1 LRSTSIIAIASQKG
15 GVGKSML
22 AIHLAAEAARK
33 RKRAVILELDRQGT
47 VSLLWNKRR
56 AEKLKPDDMLKPVDR
71 FNPQPEVRRAESVTL
86 EQTVAELRG
95 AGVELI
101 VLDLPGTHSP
111 AINKAIGIADI
122 TLIPTRPRDVDL
134 QPSIETADAAR
145 RANKPFA
152 YVFTFV
158 PGTGQHC
165 AQMRDTLEDANLT
178 VAPGGIGDRPKEF
191 ADAIENGQTVQER
204 NPNGKSAGEIRT
216 LWKWLEKQLGGLHG
230 RKVD

>member
-1 LRSTSIIAIASQKG
+1 MPPRP
-15 GVGKSML
+15 L
-22 AIHLAAEAARK
+22 AKKK
-33 RKRAVILELDRQGT
+33 RTVILELDRQGT

-56 AEKLKPDDMLKPVDR
+56 VENLKPDDMLKSVDS
-71 FNPQPEVRRAESVTL
+71 FTPQPEVRRAESLTL
-86 EQTVAELRG
+86 EQTITELRG
-95 AGVELI
+95 AGVQLI

-122 TLIPTRPRDVDL
+122 TQIPTRPRDVDL

-145 RANKPFA
+145 RASKPFA
-152 YVFTFV
+152 YIFTFV
-158 PGTGQHC
+158 PATGQQT

-178 VAPGGIGDRPKEF
+178 IVPGGIGDRPKEF

-204 NPNGKSAGEIRT
+204 NPNGKSAGEIRAV
-216 LWKWLEKQLGGLHG
+216 WKWLEKQLGGLHG